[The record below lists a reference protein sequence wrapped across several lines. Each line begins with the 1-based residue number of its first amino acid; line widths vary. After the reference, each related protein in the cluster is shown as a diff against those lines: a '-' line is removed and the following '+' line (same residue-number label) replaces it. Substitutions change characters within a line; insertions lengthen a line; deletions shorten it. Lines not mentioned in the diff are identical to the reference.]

1 MPCTRG
7 RTGGARR
14 LSSRPLW
21 ECPGDARLVPPA
33 GKPAFESPEPLSGPR
48 PSAGKF
54 LEAHST
60 EALGGSLQLG
70 RRHAARRPACWAA
83 KAFLHSVTA
92 VGVCIGVPPS
102 PHCTNSRAQHP
113 TTTQSPMTTPACVG
127 AGASCGLILSRPPA
141 PGGHVRRPRTCTEP
155 RRHPPPRKAG
165 PLRPCVLSSWRR
177 WLLRGHAASFPVWG
191 LTP

>member
-1 MPCTRG
+1 MRGDSAPGHSGRALGMPDLFLPRENRPLRAQNHSLGPVPPQGNSWRLT
-7 RTGGARR
+7 ARR
-14 LSSRPLW
+14 PWGDLCSS
-21 ECPGDARLVPPA
+21 
-33 GKPAFESPEPLSGPR
+33 
-48 PSAGKF
+48 
-54 LEAHST
+54 
-60 EALGGSLQLG
+60 G

-141 PGGHVRRPRTCTEP
+141 PGGHVRRPQTCTEP
-155 RRHPPPRKAG
+155 RQHPPPRKAG